1 MPRNRN
7 AKTNNKILRKDIDN
21 LKTMDFLNK
30 EESIRTPIVRKCT
43 KKDNHKSVIY
53 IRKNNVDQ
61 NWEKLMFP
69 NSYFYVNDLLRLVY
83 K

>member
-30 EESIRTPIVRKCT
+30 EESIRTPIVRKCA

-53 IRKNNVDQ
+53 LKKKKIK
-61 NWEKLMFP
+61 K
-69 NSYFYVNDLLRLVY
+69 
-83 K
+83 